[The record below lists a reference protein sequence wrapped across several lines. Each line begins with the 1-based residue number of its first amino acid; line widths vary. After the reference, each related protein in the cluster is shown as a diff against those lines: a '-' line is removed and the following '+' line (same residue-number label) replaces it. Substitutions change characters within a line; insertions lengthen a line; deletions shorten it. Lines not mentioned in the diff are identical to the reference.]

1 MMNASDET
9 SAQATTALLV
19 EDDAPMSWRLQDA
32 LMKAGYR
39 VRAAGMLADAR
50 PRWRKVRRRKVAAR
64 WWSRT
69 AAEPAIRGKRERPPG

>member
-1 MMNASDET
+1 MMNAGDET

-32 LMKAGYR
+32 LTKAGYR

-50 PRWRKVRRRKVAAR
+50 AALAEGAPKEGCRKVVE
-64 WWSRT
+64 SH
-69 AAEPAIRGKRERPPG
+69 GG